1 MPIVER
7 NEARMNE
14 DIGFSFSYT
23 HKLYEIGVLSFQ
35 MKRQGFDEDCQQ
47 RCRVKVVFEFIVLIF
62 YYPRLYI
69 SLFFKKCVSD
79 QMKRED
85 LDEGRQRSLHR
96 QPLMEQSGGALFV
109 QTSYVIFVTGP
120 RDQKGRAGQG
130 RGHVGRL

>member
-1 MPIVER
+1 M
-7 NEARMNE
+7 
-14 DIGFSFSYT
+14 
-23 HKLYEIGVLSFQ
+23 
-35 MKRQGFDEDCQQ
+35 
-47 RCRVKVVFEFIVLIF
+47 FEFIVLIYF
-62 YYPRLYI
+62 IIVVY
-69 SLFFKKCVSD
+69 LFHCSSKNVF

-120 RDQKGRAGQG
+120 RDQKGLAGQG